1 MKRSKNPRGRIQSL
15 IEKAKA
21 QSSENS
27 PDALNTWTRA
37 TFLSLQL
44 VSPDFGLTQYCINN
58 VGKSLVDQGDYER
71 AIGVLE
77 PALEKARETVG
88 LAHPL
93 VEHPCQSLGRA
104 YDALGDYAK
113 SQKYWDAAA
122 CSAESTRGIYH
133 ASTIFCLSKKA
144 RALRSQG
151 LHEEALTAY
160 CKVWGRTQ
168 FAFGN
173 DLRTAFA
180 ARELAACY
188 CQLGRFEEAIP
199 IWQHAKHCFDEH
211 PRYHKY
217 ARNMKRCLSWSR
229 NQAWQSRHACSNA
242 GRTDEV
248 VSSLLACEN

>member
-1 MKRSKNPRGRIQSL
+1 MKRSKNPRARIQTV

-21 QSSENS
+21 QSSENK
-27 PDALNTWTRA
+27 PEAFNTWTSA
-37 TFLSLQL
+37 TLLSLEL
-44 VSPDFGLTQYCINN
+44 VSPDFCLTQYCLNN

-77 PALEKARETVG
+77 PALEKAREALG

-104 YDALGDYAK
+104 YDAVGDYAK
-113 SQKYWDAAA
+113 SLQYWDAAA
-122 CSAESTRGIYH
+122 HSAENTRGIYH

-151 LHEEALTAY
+151 MYEEALTVY
-160 CKVWGRTQ
+160 CKVLGRTQ
-168 FAFGN
+168 FVFGN
-173 DLRTAFA
+173 ELQTAFA

-188 CQLGRFEEAIP
+188 CQLGRFQEAIP
-199 IWQHAKHCFDEH
+199 IWQHARHCFDAH
-211 PRYHKY
+211 PRYHRY
-217 ARNMKRCLSWSR
+217 AKTVKRCLCWSR
-229 NQAWQSRHACSNA
+229 DQVAQSGHAGSNA

-248 VSSLLACEN
+248 VSDVEVV